1 MEHLAH
7 VVFGH
12 LPLQMSKPTMDSVCQ
27 HFYPNCDGSPCNAEE
42 LSNLPLF
49 SG

>member
-12 LPLQMSKPTMDSVCQ
+12 LPLQMSRPTMDSVCQ
-27 HFYPNCDGSPCNAEE
+27 QFYPNCDGSPCDAAG
-42 LSNLPLF
+42 LKTLPF
-49 SG
+49 VSF